1 MTGIDSHSTRV
12 GETLL
17 GRSNELELLRDF
29 LARAAA
35 GGDALVV
42 LGEAGVGK
50 TALLRA
56 AEGMV
61 EEVGGRFL
69 TAAGVESEADVTFAG
84 LHEALFPLHDRI
96 VEIADPYREALTV
109 ALGFGDGPA
118 PDRLRVA
125 SATLRLLIQ
134 AASTGPLL
142 LTIDDLQWLDRSSAV
157 VLSMVARRLRGTRVA
172 MLGASRTSEES
183 FFERAG
189 LSTIEL
195 GPIDDTAAA
204 QLLNAHFP
212 ELAPAARRRLLAEA
226 EGNPLALLEL
236 PAALND
242 RQRTALASLPAVLPM
257 PRRLHG
263 LFQSRVASLP
273 KRSQQLLLLVAL
285 DATGDIR
292 LLQPDEDSAPALDDL
307 APAEIAGLVT
317 IDATARRVTF
327 PNQMIRSAVVES
339 STRVERREAH
349 RRLAELWTDEPER
362 QVWHL
367 AEAAVHADEHVAA
380 LLEQVSERVLRRGDA
395 VGAVTALI
403 RAAGLSSSAAERA
416 RRTALAAYIGA
427 EVAGQLHDASRLLA
441 DAQLMDPGLGSS
453 LQAATTAALLL
464 VNTEGDVETAHQ
476 LLAGAI
482 ASYRADDGDLSVLLA
497 ALNTLMMICHQSGRP
512 AFWMAFDRELD
523 KLGGRAPT
531 VLRISARTLSDP
543 ARQALPVLTEL
554 ETIVGEIGREAD
566 PSQIMRTAVASF
578 YVDRLTDC
586 REALNRLVRESP
598 ERGTEGLAVG
608 ALCAL
613 GFDSF
618 LSGEWEAAAQ
628 QGRQAI
634 ELFSDLGFRRMG
646 GTWPARYVLL
656 LVAAG
661 RGDHKTVRSV
671 ADEMIQWAA
680 PRGLQAVQWYAWH
693 GLALAA
699 LGNGDFEAAYRHA
712 SAISPAGSFPSHVY
726 FALLVPMDLVEAAV
740 RTGRDKEAAA
750 HVHAMRELDVGAL
763 SSRLALLV
771 AGSAAIADPST
782 AALDRFA
789 AALALPE
796 ASRWPFER
804 ARIELA
810 WGERLRRVRAMT
822 EARSHLAAALDVFER
837 LGAKPWTDRAAGEL
851 RATGQTRTRGPAS
864 NGNTLTPQEF
874 EIAALAAGGL
884 TNKEIGERLFLSPKT
899 VAAHLYRAFPKLGV
913 GSRGALRDALNSLPP
928 DQRPKSLT

>member
-1 MTGIDSHSTRV
+1 MTAIDSHSTRD
-12 GETLL
+12 GETLF
-17 GRSNELELLRDF
+17 GRGNELELFRDF

-35 GGDALVV
+35 GGDALLV

-61 EEVGGRFL
+61 EEAGGRFL

-84 LHEALFPLHDRI
+84 LNEALFSLHERI

-125 SATLRLLIQ
+125 SATLTLLIQ
-134 AASTGPLL
+134 AGGTGPLL

-172 MLGASRTSEES
+172 MIGASRTGEES

-189 LSTIEL
+189 LATIEL

-212 ELAPAARRRLLAEA
+212 ELAPAARKRLLAEA

-257 PRRLHG
+257 PRRLHR

-273 KRSQQLLLLVAL
+273 KRSQQLLLLLAL

-292 LLQPDEDSAPALDDL
+292 LLQPDGDSAPTLDDL
-307 APAEIAGLVT
+307 APAEIAGLVS

-327 PNQMIRSAVVES
+327 RNQMIRSAVVES

-349 RRLAELWTDEPER
+349 RKLAELWMDEPER

-380 LLEQVSERVLRRGDA
+380 RLEQASERVLRRGDA

-403 RAAGLSSSAAERA
+403 RAAGLSSNAAERA

-482 ASYRADDGDLSVLLA
+482 ASYRADDGNLSALLA

-512 AFWMAFDRELD
+512 AFWTAFDRELD

-554 ETIVGEIGREAD
+554 DTIVSEIGREAD

-578 YVDRLTDC
+578 YVDRLTEC
-586 REALNRLVRESP
+586 RDALARLVRESP

-613 GFDSF
+613 GFESF
-618 LSGEWEAAAQ
+618 LSGEWDAAAQ
-628 QGRQAI
+628 KGRQAI
-634 ELFSDLGFRRMG
+634 ELFRDLGFRRMG

-661 RGDHKTVRSV
+661 RGDQEIVRSV
-671 ADEMIQWAA
+671 ADEMAQWAA
-680 PRGLQAVQWYAWH
+680 PRGLRAVQWYASH
-693 GLALAA
+693 GLTLAA

-712 SAISPAGSFPSHVY
+712 SAISPAGTFPSHVY

-750 HVHAMRELDVGAL
+750 HVQAMHELNVGAL

-771 AGSAAIADPST
+771 AGSAAIADPCDT
-782 AALDRFA
+782 ALDRFA

-810 WGERLRRVRAMT
+810 WGERLRRGRAMT

-837 LGAKPWTDRAAGEL
+837 LGAKPWTDRAASEL
-851 RATGQTRTRGPAS
+851 RATGQTRTRRPAS

-874 EIAALAAGGL
+874 EIATLAAGGL

-913 GSRGALRDALNSLPP
+913 GSRGALRDALSSLPL
-928 DQRPKSLT
+928 DQRPNR